1 MAPQQAH
8 WRLFVHT
15 AKCFWRCNVSK
26 ESIIVCPWKKRS
38 SRSMYTKLEWEA
50 IQLLQMLVHHV
61 LHKST
66 HNEAPKND
74 QNISEWSFEHLVAYH
89 SLPMNEWIEWMF
101 RGPNDPNATTRSCQT
116 AMCVFRWTATQWWET
131 PWWDYYVK
139 KCWNLRPFTSH
150 QNTRTNT

>member
-26 ESIIVCPWKKRS
+26 QSIIFCPWKKRS
-38 SRSMYTKLEWEA
+38 SRSMYAKLEWEA

-61 LHKST
+61 LHKWG
-66 HNEAPKND
+66 P
-74 QNISEWSFEHLVAYH
+74 QVWSFEHLVAYPW
-89 SLPMNEWIEWMF
+89 SWMNIAGQMVAPQS
-101 RGPNDPNATTRSCQT
+101 RDIRLSTSAVLSDATKKPGGN
-116 AMCVFRWTATQWWET
+116 VFRWTCTVVRNSMVRWLSVT
-131 PWWDYYVK
+131 K